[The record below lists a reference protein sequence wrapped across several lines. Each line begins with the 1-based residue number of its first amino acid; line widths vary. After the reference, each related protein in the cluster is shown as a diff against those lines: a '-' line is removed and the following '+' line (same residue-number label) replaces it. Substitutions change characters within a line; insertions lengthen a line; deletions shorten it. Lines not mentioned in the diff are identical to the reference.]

1 MYHRWYVSY
10 GQNYK
15 IEFIKQHKSSDSGKL
30 CLSFG
35 LCAQRKRFSISV
47 FIEEKKLIY
56 ILKENVGFTA
66 KLLRWIR
73 LDVDLMVGTRLK

>member
-1 MYHRWYVSY
+1 
-10 GQNYK
+10 
-15 IEFIKQHKSSDSGKL
+15 
-30 CLSFG
+30 LSFG